1 MTKSVLP
8 IQFDRDEAARYAA
21 TFESLVDTDL
31 EAGADAVAIQWVA
44 SPVGPL
50 LIGATDTTLQC
61 LEFSST
67 EELEER
73 LTRLR
78 KHMHRPL
85 VRRDNAILDR
95 LREQLVEYFAGS
107 RRDFDIP
114 LEFHGSDFQER
125 VWAALRTIPYGETC
139 SYGAI
144 AKQLGDAGAMRA
156 VGGANGMNPIA
167 IVIPCHRVVNASG
180 DLGGFGGG
188 SLRKRILLDLE
199 RGQRSLF

>member
-1 MTKSVLP
+1 MTKSALP
-8 IQFDRDEAARYAA
+8 IGFDSAEEARYSAA
-21 TFESLVDTDL
+21 FDALIDAGGGVNTD
-31 EAGADAVAIQWVA
+31 AIAVQWVA

-50 LIGATDTTLQC
+50 LIGASDAALRV

-67 EELEER
+67 AELAER
-73 LTRLR
+73 IARLR
-78 KHMHRPL
+78 KHLGRSL
-85 VRRDNAILDR
+85 VRQDNAILVR
-95 LREQLVEYFAGS
+95 LRAQLREYFAGV
-107 RRDFDIP
+107 RRDFDVP
-114 LEFHGSDFQER
+114 LEFHGSEFQER
-125 VWAALRTIPYGETC
+125 VWGALRTIPYGETR

-188 SLRKRILLDLE
+188 PLRKRILLDLE
-199 RGQRSLF
+199 RGQGSLF